1 MGSGDVGAV
10 GAAWGRPPPLK
21 GTQRRTK
28 KARLGHRGLSP
39 STSAVTSPVAAAGGT
54 GAGGSEAARVG
65 GRHLLAHL
73 AGDVGLQPA
82 REDLVYDAVAVV
94 GVVGLLPV
102 VVTWGDRSPVIPAPG
117 RRVPA
122 AAAGGRACQGR
133 PVFPTRR
140 GGPAGRARPVS
151 SLCPSRG
158 LPTTRQDPERVC
170 RQQRGRQATP
180 SSRAETQQFP
190 TGGPTLWPEAPRS
203 LPLLDQTEWGP
214 CSRRQPCRTPDH
226 PCQLRPWAPESPDG
240 TRSPHTRPADNH
252 TRVLR
257 GLGSTTCRAWGVV
270 WARVKSR
277 KATLLQGIQDGRW
290 VF

>member
-1 MGSGDVGAV
+1 M
-10 GAAWGRPPPLK
+10 
-21 GTQRRTK
+21 
-28 KARLGHRGLSP
+28 
-39 STSAVTSPVAAAGGT
+39 
-54 GAGGSEAARVG
+54 
-65 GRHLLAHL
+65 
-73 AGDVGLQPA
+73 
-82 REDLVYDAVAVV
+82 
-94 GVVGLLPV
+94 
-102 VVTWGDRSPVIPAPG
+102 IPAPG

-133 PVFPTRR
+133 PVFPTRW

-180 SSRAETQQFP
+180 SSRAETQQFL

-214 CSRRQPCRTPDH
+214 CSRRQPCRTPAH
-226 PCQLRPWAPESPDG
+226 PCQLRPWASESPDG

-290 VF
+290 VFCQQLSGKTGEKTPEGFQPWAQKVRIRETHRKMPRKTGRKSPEVTTHVQGRPGWTALPVLGAGRPDQPRAS